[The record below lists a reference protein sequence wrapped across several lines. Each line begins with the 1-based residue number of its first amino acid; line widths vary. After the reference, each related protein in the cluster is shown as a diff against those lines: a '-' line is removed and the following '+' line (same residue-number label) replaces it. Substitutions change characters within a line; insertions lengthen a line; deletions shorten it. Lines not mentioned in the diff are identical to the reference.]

1 MENKLE
7 IKKTISGKAAVLE
20 LYGRLDASW
29 AGHLDDYVNTLV
41 REGIYEVKLI
51 LDNVDYLS
59 SAGIRILVMQYKNLD
74 KIGGTFYLSSVSDSV
89 RDVLEMV
96 GLATLLIHETAVIKE
111 EEVAKP
117 EPGIAG
123 YGYRFTNSELQNS
136 DPMTV
141 WVTGDPDKV
150 KTASY
155 QAADSQRIQF
165 NGNKFALGLGA
176 IGQDFEDCKNRY
188 GEYIGLGEAIAYL
201 PTDNASIPDYA
212 VLSGRFVPAI
222 ESLFSIQ
229 VEGAFTEA
237 ITFESMGSEHSIQL
251 NHIVSQLAK
260 ITGHNKFS
268 MLMIAESQGL
278 IGMSLR
284 KSPVGNNLML
294 EFPAIRDSIYYTT
307 EPIHNRMLTVSFGYF
322 DSQPDKELQNAL
334 RPIAQGAKLHGHIH
348 TAIFPYQPL
357 RKDEISYE
365 NILLSL
371 FGSSEVQDILHLLN
385 DTREIN
391 GLGDSHFKNGTCWI
405 GRIE

>member
-7 IKKTISGKAAVLE
+7 IQKTISGKTARLE
-20 LYGRLDASW
+20 LKGRLDANW
-29 AGHLDDYVNTLV
+29 AGHLDDYVNTLI
-41 REGIYEVKLI
+41 REGIYEVKVI

-74 KIGGTFYLSSVSDSV
+74 KIGGSFYLSSVSDSV
-89 RDVLEMV
+89 RNVLEMV
-96 GLATLLIHETAVIKE
+96 GLADLLIHKTALVKE
-111 EEVAKP
+111 APKHV
-117 EPGIAG
+117 PGIEG
-123 YGYRFTNSELQNS
+123 YGYRFINSELQNS

-141 WVTGDPDKV
+141 WVNGDPDKV

-155 QAADSQRIQF
+155 QAADSQRINFDGQ
-165 NGNKFALGLGA
+165 KFALGLGA
-176 IGQDFEDCKNRY
+176 IGKNFEDCKNRY
-188 GEYIGLGEAIAYL
+188 GEFIGLGEAIAYL

-212 VLSGRFVPAI
+212 VMSGKFIPAI

-229 VEGAFTEA
+229 VEGAFSDA
-237 ITFESMGSEHSIQL
+237 ITFEPTESEQSIQL

-260 ITGHNKFS
+260 ITGHSKFA

-284 KSPVGNNLML
+284 KSPVNNKLMM

-307 EPIHNRMLTVSFGYF
+307 EPIHHRMLTVSFGYF
-322 DSQPDKELQNAL
+322 DSDPDHELQKAL
-334 RPIAQGAKLHGHIH
+334 RPIAAGARLQGHLH